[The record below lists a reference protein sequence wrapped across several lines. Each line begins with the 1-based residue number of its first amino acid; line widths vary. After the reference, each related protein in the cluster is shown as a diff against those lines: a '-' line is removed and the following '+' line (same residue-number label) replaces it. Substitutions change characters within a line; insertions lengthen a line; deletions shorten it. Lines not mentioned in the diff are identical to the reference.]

1 MSGIQATR
9 SGHLLRIKGILRP
22 TPPLSVTTHPPPD
35 CPDRVHVMSREM
47 EPTTN
52 AKPGS
57 APAASS
63 KQGKNKS
70 TFAGEFSGGLAATIV
85 ALPSCIAYGL
95 IAFAPLGEH
104 FTDEGIQA
112 GLFGLII
119 AGLLAAIL
127 GAPAVITEPRAPL
140 ALVLAAVTAHLMR
153 EDLPPDQILI
163 LALLVVFMA
172 GALQVFFAMLR
183 LGTLVK
189 FISYPVIAGFLNGA
203 AVLIVGTQVWNLM
216 GVAPHPADLFG
227 ELRPLA
233 TVVGLTT
240 AIVMWNSKKIT
251 TKIHGSILG
260 LLAGSAVHYALSFAL
275 GEAYVG
281 AVVGEIPS
289 GLPTPHYA
297 ADMLRAEAFVSY
309 APFLFIA
316 SFSLAILG
324 SIESLM
330 TSVAMQSQTG
340 ARANA
345 NRELLGQGLGG
356 IVASAFGGMSAAA
369 AIGPSQANYGAGGRG
384 RMSGIF
390 SSLIMLAVYLV
401 LGSFVGYLPKAALSG
416 ILLVIAAH
424 MFDVWSLQLFKRM
437 TKPRSLLQ
445 QPQLWQSGV
454 VILLVM
460 GVTIVSGLVAA
471 VAVGVGV
478 SILMFVVTMS
488 RSVIR
493 RHHDAKHVHSKRQRS
508 AQLMECLEAH
518 GDKIAILELEGAM
531 FFGSADH
538 LANEITRLADGGAR
552 YLILD
557 MKRVKDL
564 DITTAR
570 LLKQTCVSLEASGRV
585 LGISYLEVDGALAL
599 AMREAGLFQVMS
611 DELLFPDTDMALEY
625 FEEQVIAEFGGAGA
639 EHHRVELRE
648 VPILQGLN
656 DTEFADF
663 EERVT
668 RSKFTPGEELF
679 HEGDED
685 RELFLITAGSADVV
699 ITLENGRT
707 KRLMTFSAGTVIGEM
722 ALLEG
727 QPRSA
732 TVVARDGVECYRLS
746 LEVFEAFESS
756 RPRIAVVL
764 LSNLAR
770 LLSGRV
776 RTANSMIRELE
787 R

>member
-1 MSGIQATR
+1 MSE
-9 SGHLLRIKGILRP
+9 
-22 TPPLSVTTHPPPD
+22 D
-35 CPDRVHVMSREM
+35 M
-47 EPTTN
+47 EPST
-52 AKPGS
+52 S
-57 APAASS
+57 AGAGPSSAASS
-63 KQGKNKS
+63 SEPAKTS
-70 TFAGEFSGGLAATIV
+70 SIAGEFSGGLAATIV

-104 FTDEGIQA
+104 FTDKGIQA

-140 ALVLAAVTAHLMR
+140 ALVLAAVTAHLMG
-153 EDLPPDQILI
+153 EELPPDQILI

-172 GALQVFFAMLR
+172 GALQVIFAMLR

-240 AIVMWNSKKIT
+240 AVVMWNGKKIT
-251 TKIHGSILG
+251 TKLHGSILG
-260 LLAGSAVHYALSFAL
+260 LLAGSAVHYALSFGL

-297 ADMLRAEAFVSY
+297 ADMLRAEAFFSY
-309 APFLFIA
+309 APFLFVA

-356 IVASAFGGMSAAA
+356 MAASAFGGMSAAA

-384 RMSGIF
+384 KLSGVF
-390 SSLIMLAVYLV
+390 SSLIMLAVYLA

-437 TKPRSLLQ
+437 ATPRSLLQ

-454 VILLVM
+454 VIILVM
-460 GVTIVSGLVAA
+460 VVTIVSGLVAA

-493 RHHDAKHVHSKRQRS
+493 RLHDATHVHSKRQRS
-508 AQLMECLEAH
+508 ERLMQFLEGH

-538 LANEITRLADGGAR
+538 LANEIGRLADGGAR
-552 YLILD
+552 YVILD

-570 LLKQTCVSLEASGRV
+570 LLKQTCITLQASGRM
-585 LGISYLEVDGALAL
+585 LGLSYLEVDGPLAL
-599 AMREAGLFQVMS
+599 AMREAGLFEIMDDQ
-611 DELLFPDTDMALEY
+611 LLFPDTDMALEF
-625 FEEQVIAEFGGAGA
+625 FEERVISEFGGEGA
-639 EHHRVELRE
+639 EHKRVELRDI
-648 VPILQGLN
+648 PILQGLS
-656 DTEFADF
+656 DAELADF

-668 RSKFTPGEELF
+668 RSEFDPGAPLF
-679 HEGDED
+679 EEGDDD
-685 RELFLITAGSADVV
+685 RELFLITDGSADVV
-699 ITLENGRT
+699 ITLEGGRT

-732 TVVARDGVECYRLS
+732 TVLARDRVECYRLS
-746 LEVFEAFESS
+746 LDVFEALQTN

-787 R
+787 G